1 MYQFRE
7 GDGTHRVWSN
17 INNIHADC
25 EQMRRKKNG
34 ITGFIEGGGGVGTR
48 NNTSAREV
56 GVVKEILAKIHLK
69 SRVDTT
75 L

>member
-1 MYQFRE
+1 MQIA
-7 GDGTHRVWSN
+7 N
-17 INNIHADC
+17 K
-25 EQMRRKKNG
+25 MRRKKNG